1 MNRELP
7 DVQAGFR
14 KGRGTRDQIANIHW
28 IMEKAREFQKNIYF
42 CFIDNAKAF
51 DGVDHNKLWKI
62 LKEIVDENPFLGK
75 FYEDIDEWS
84 FQTEM
89 FFLCNRYKQLE
100 DINIK
105 YLNQR
110 KPVVA
115 DYHIFKNVI
124 FASRTLKDSQYDKY
138 MQIYRILT
146 QDMPVPNVIVYLT
159 ASLETLQKRIAM
171 RGREFEK
178 NMDPNYL
185 LQLTKDYETAMDAF
199 KKDHPDIPVLKFN
212 GDDMDFVKNPDDL
225 NVILSALQNTLLK
238 ESK

>member
-1 MNRELP
+1 MKTL
-7 DVQAGFR
+7 
-14 KGRGTRDQIANIHW
+14 
-28 IMEKAREFQKNIYF
+28 
-42 CFIDNAKAF
+42 
-51 DGVDHNKLWKI
+51 
-62 LKEIVDENPFLGK
+62 LGK

-178 NMDPNYL
+178 IWIQITYYSS
-185 LQLTKDYETAMDAF
+185 QKITKQQWM
-199 KKDHPDIPVLKFN
+199 
-212 GDDMDFVKNPDDL
+212 
-225 NVILSALQNTLLK
+225 LLK
-238 ESK
+238 GPSRYPSIEI

>member
-1 MNRELP
+1 MTGVP
-7 DVQAGFR
+7 
-14 KGRGTRDQIANIHW
+14 
-28 IMEKAREFQKNIYF
+28 
-42 CFIDNAKAF
+42 FITVEGPIGVGKTSLAKAIST
-51 DGVDHNKLWKI
+51 HMQLHL

-115 DYHIFKNVI
+115 DYHIFKNLI
-124 FASRTLKDSQYDKY
+124 FASRTLKNSQYDKY

-159 ASLETLQKRIAM
+159 ASLETLQTRIAL

-185 LQLTKDYETAMDAF
+185 LQLTKDYETAMDTF

-238 ESK
+238 ESE

>member
-1 MNRELP
+1 VTGVP
-7 DVQAGFR
+7 
-14 KGRGTRDQIANIHW
+14 
-28 IMEKAREFQKNIYF
+28 
-42 CFIDNAKAF
+42 FITVEGPIGVGKTSLAKEIST
-51 DGVDHNKLWKI
+51 HMQLHL

-199 KKDHPDIPVLKFN
+199 KKDHPNIPVLKFN

>member
-1 MNRELP
+1 MTGVP
-7 DVQAGFR
+7 
-14 KGRGTRDQIANIHW
+14 
-28 IMEKAREFQKNIYF
+28 
-42 CFIDNAKAF
+42 FITVEGSIGVGKTSLAKEIST
-51 DGVDHNKLWKI
+51 HMQLHL

-159 ASLETLQKRIAM
+159 ASLETLQRRIAM

-178 NMDPNYL
+178 YGSKL
-185 LQLTKDYETAMDAF
+185 LTTAH
-199 KKDHPDIPVLKFN
+199 KRL
-212 GDDMDFVKNPDDL
+212 
-225 NVILSALQNTLLK
+225 
-238 ESK
+238 

>member
-1 MNRELP
+1 MTGVP
-7 DVQAGFR
+7 
-14 KGRGTRDQIANIHW
+14 
-28 IMEKAREFQKNIYF
+28 
-42 CFIDNAKAF
+42 FITVEGPIGVGKTSLAKEIST
-51 DGVDHNKLWKI
+51 HMQLHL

-199 KKDHPDIPVLKFN
+199 KKDHPEIPVLKFN

-225 NVILSALQNTLLK
+225 NVIISALQNTLLK

>member
-1 MNRELP
+1 VTGVP
-7 DVQAGFR
+7 
-14 KGRGTRDQIANIHW
+14 
-28 IMEKAREFQKNIYF
+28 
-42 CFIDNAKAF
+42 FITVEGPIGVGKTSLAKEISA
-51 DGVDHNKLWKI
+51 HMQLHL

-75 FYEDIDEWS
+75 FYENIEEWS

-115 DYHIFKNVI
+115 DYHILKNLI
-124 FASRTLKDSQYDKY
+124 FASRSLKDAQYDKY

-212 GDDMDFVKNPDDL
+212 GDNMDFVKNSDDL
-225 NVILSALQNTLLK
+225 NVILSTLQNTLLK
-238 ESK
+238 GTK

>member
-1 MNRELP
+1 MTGVPFITVEGPIGVGKTSLAKELSTHM
-7 DVQAGFR
+7 QL
-14 KGRGTRDQIANIHW
+14 H
-28 IMEKAREFQKNIYF
+28 
-42 CFIDNAKAF
+42 
-51 DGVDHNKLWKI
+51 L

-115 DYHIFKNVI
+115 DYHIFKNLI

-159 ASLETLQKRIAM
+159 ASLETLQKRITM

-225 NVILSALQNTLLK
+225 NIILSALQNTLLK

>member
-1 MNRELP
+1 MTGVP
-7 DVQAGFR
+7 
-14 KGRGTRDQIANIHW
+14 
-28 IMEKAREFQKNIYF
+28 
-42 CFIDNAKAF
+42 FITVEGPIGVGKTSLAKEIST
-51 DGVDHNKLWKI
+51 HMQLHL

-115 DYHIFKNVI
+115 DYHIFKNLI

-199 KKDHPDIPVLKFN
+199 KNDHPDIPVLKFN
-212 GDDMDFVKNPDDL
+212 GDDMDFVRNPDDL
-225 NVILSALQNTLLK
+225 NVILSTLQNTLLK

>member
-1 MNRELP
+1 MTGVP
-7 DVQAGFR
+7 
-14 KGRGTRDQIANIHW
+14 
-28 IMEKAREFQKNIYF
+28 
-42 CFIDNAKAF
+42 FITVEGPIGVGKTSLAKEIST
-51 DGVDHNKLWKI
+51 HMQLHL

-105 YLNQR
+105 HLNQR

-199 KKDHPDIPVLKFN
+199 KKDHPNIPVLKFN

>member
-1 MNRELP
+1 MTGVP
-7 DVQAGFR
+7 
-14 KGRGTRDQIANIHW
+14 
-28 IMEKAREFQKNIYF
+28 
-42 CFIDNAKAF
+42 FITVEGPIGVGKTSLAKEIST
-51 DGVDHNKLWKI
+51 HMQLHL

-115 DYHIFKNVI
+115 DYHIFKNLI
-124 FASRTLKDSQYDKY
+124 FASRTLKNSQYDKY

-159 ASLETLQKRIAM
+159 ASLETLQTRIAM

-185 LQLTKDYETAMDAF
+185 LQLTKDYETAMDTF

>member
-1 MNRELP
+1 MTGVP
-7 DVQAGFR
+7 
-14 KGRGTRDQIANIHW
+14 
-28 IMEKAREFQKNIYF
+28 
-42 CFIDNAKAF
+42 FITVEGPIGVGKTSLAKEIST
-51 DGVDHNKLWKI
+51 HMQLHL

-159 ASLETLQKRIAM
+159 ASLETLQRRIAM

-185 LQLTKDYETAMDAF
+185 LQLTKDYEIAMEAF

>member
-1 MNRELP
+1 MTGVP
-7 DVQAGFR
+7 
-14 KGRGTRDQIANIHW
+14 
-28 IMEKAREFQKNIYF
+28 
-42 CFIDNAKAF
+42 FITVEGPIGVGKTSLAKEIST
-51 DGVDHNKLWKI
+51 HMQLHL

-105 YLNQR
+105 FLNQR

-115 DYHIFKNVI
+115 DYHIFKNLI

-159 ASLETLQKRIAM
+159 ASLETLQARIAK

-185 LQLTKDYETAMDAF
+185 RQLTKDYETAMDTF
-199 KKDHPDIPVLKFN
+199 KKNHPDIPVLKFN